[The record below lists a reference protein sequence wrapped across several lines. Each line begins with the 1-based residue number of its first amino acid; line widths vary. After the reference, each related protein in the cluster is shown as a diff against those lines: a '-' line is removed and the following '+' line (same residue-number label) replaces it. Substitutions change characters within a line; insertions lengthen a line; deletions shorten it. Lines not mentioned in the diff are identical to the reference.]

1 MAIAS
6 VLTTAVSSRRRLL
19 VEICA
24 NAVLQ
29 LQARSPLHS
38 SSSAPSLSPSLSRA
52 HAP

>member
-38 SSSAPSLSPSLSRA
+38 SAPSLSPSLSRA